1 MLKPQQMETALA
13 TLIVREKGQPD
24 RSFPLEGNEC
34 VIGRSN
40 DAHLRLPNVSVS
52 RFHTRLIQESNGWAF
67 EDLQSQN
74 GTVVNG
80 KRAEKGALNSD
91 DQLNLGK
98 YTVIYMSD
106 DSPGIWKGRTVE
118 TLSPYLADRLG
129 DEDNT
134 YELSPDM
141 IRQMQAAAR
150 RVKGARIEDIAS
162 GRRWE
167 PGDEPI
173 GFGGRGGVPIQGILA
188 RMNAAT
194 LRWNGK
200 RHVIKKTGWAALVV
214 NDKKVNETAL
224 EDGDRLKIGGSEFEY
239 MLS

>member
-1 MLKPQQMETALA
+1 METALA

-24 RSFPLEGNEC
+24 RSFPLEGREC

-52 RFHTRLIQESNGWAF
+52 RFQTRLVFQGGQWAF

-74 GTVVNG
+74 GTLVNG
-80 KRAEKGALNSD
+80 KRLDKGPLSSED
-91 DQLNLGK
+91 EINLGK
-98 YTVIYMSD
+98 YTVVFLDD

-118 TLSPYLADRLG
+118 SLAPFQSCTF
-129 DEDNT
+129 DNDDIT

-150 RVKGARIEDIAS
+150 RISGACIEDVET
-162 GRRWE
+162 GRRWQ
-167 PGDEPI
+167 PGDDVVR
-173 GFGGRGGVPIQGILA
+173 FGGKGAIPVKGMLGRLNV
-188 RMNAAT
+188 AT

-200 RHVIKKTGWAALVV
+200 RHVVKKTSWAAISV
-214 NDKKVNETAL
+214 NGKKFNETML

>member
-1 MLKPQQMETALA
+1 METALA

-24 RSFPLEGNEC
+24 RSFPLEGREC

-52 RFHTRLIQESNGWAF
+52 RFQTRLVFQGGQWGF

-74 GTVVNG
+74 GTSVNG
-80 KRAEKGALNSD
+80 KRLDKGPLSSED
-91 DQLNLGK
+91 EINLGK
-98 YTVIYMSD
+98 YTLVFLDD
-106 DSPGIWKGRTVE
+106 DSPGIWQGRTVE
-118 TLSPYLADRLG
+118 SMMSFQSINFDN
-129 DEDNT
+129 DDNT

-150 RVKGARIEDIAS
+150 RISGACIEDVET
-162 GRRWE
+162 GRRWK
-167 PGDEPI
+167 PRDDLL
-173 GFGGRGGVPIQGILA
+173 GFGGKGSVPVQGMLG
-188 RMNAAT
+188 RLNVAT

-200 RHVIKKTGWAALVV
+200 RHVVKKTSLAAMSV
-214 NDKKVNETAL
+214 NGEKVNETIL

>member
-1 MLKPQQMETALA
+1 METALA

-24 RSFPLEGNEC
+24 RIFPLEEEEC

-52 RFHTRLIQESNGWAF
+52 RFQTRLVFQGGQWGF

-74 GTVVNG
+74 GTLVNG
-80 KRAEKGALNSD
+80 KRRDKGPLSSEDEINV
-91 DQLNLGK
+91 GK
-98 YTVIYMSD
+98 YTLVFLGD
-106 DSPGIWKGRTVE
+106 DSHGIWKGRTIE
-118 TLSPYLADRLG
+118 SLSPFLSSIFDS
-129 DEDNT
+129 DDDT

-150 RVKGARIEDIAS
+150 RISKACIEDVET
-162 GRRWE
+162 GRRWQ
-167 PGDEPI
+167 PGDDLLR
-173 GFGGRGGVPIQGILA
+173 FGGKGSVPVQGILG
-188 RMNAAT
+188 RLNVAA

-200 RHVIKKTGWAALVV
+200 RHIVKKTSWAAISV
-214 NDKKVNETAL
+214 NGEKVNETIL